1 MMNGCNAPQD
11 ACWGQQPWQT
21 AALMAVT
28 PGLAA
33 GANLFLSLF
42 AFHTFLV
49 VTGQTTWELL
59 KGPYVPYLAPYFA
72 TYQNRLPRAALR
84 MSSLYKGVLRYVYK
98 CPPPTPFDQGAM
110 QNLRV
115 FLFARKPY
123 DYQAR
128 YPPDMPMPDSL

>member
-1 MMNGCNAPQD
+1 
-11 ACWGQQPWQT
+11 
-21 AALMAVT
+21 MAIT

-33 GANLFLSLF
+33 AANLFWSLF

-59 KGPYVPYLAPYFA
+59 RGPYVPYLGPYFA
-72 TYQNRLPRAALR
+72 TYHNRLPPVITR
-84 MSSLYKGVLRYVYK
+84 MSSLYKGILRYVYR
-98 CPPPTPFDQGAM
+98 CPPPAPFNQGAL
-110 QNLRV
+110 QNFKI

-128 YPPDMPMPDSL
+128 YPPDMPMQDSP